1 MSQGDR
7 RIAQGEWVLVTGA
20 NGYIASHV
28 IDVLL
33 DQGYNVRGT
42 VRNEKAWL
50 NKYFENKYGTGRFE
64 THILTAMEK
73 ESAFDEAVKGVSG
86 VIHIVCSTP
95 RIYLNSAMMKWILIH
110 AILGYRC
117 IIHHG
122 SQYCS
127 PQSRCRD
134 SECAPVCR
142 QRALCQECC
151 ADILLLGSADSGAKQ
166 RRGHR

>member
-1 MSQGDR
+1 M
-7 RIAQGEWVLVTGA
+7 TGA

-64 THILTAMEK
+64 THILTTMEK

-86 VIHIVCSTP
+86 IIHVVCST
-95 RIYLNSAMMKWILIH
+95 
-110 AILGYRC
+110 
-117 IIHHG
+117 
-122 SQYCS
+122 Q
-127 PQSRCRD
+127 
-134 SECAPVCR
+134 
-142 QRALCQECC
+142 
-151 ADILLLGSADSGAKQ
+151 
-166 RRGHR
+166 GHFLE